1 MASTTYTAPPQ
12 GAGISTRAAGGGW
25 LVFSSILLGIA
36 GVMRFFDA
44 LWAFRYNGVVP
55 QNLESALFGHDLNTY
70 GWIYLV
76 VAALLVMSAFL
87 VLQRS
92 QFGRWFG
99 VTAGVA
105 GAISAAW
112 WLPFYPVWS
121 LTYIALGAL
130 VVYGLVMY
138 GDRPEYE

>member
-1 MASTTYTAPPQ
+1 MSTTYTAPPQ
-12 GAGISTRAAGGGW
+12 GAGISTRASGGGW

-36 GVMRFFDA
+36 GIMRFFDA
-44 LWAFRYNGVVP
+44 IWAFRYNGAVP
-55 QNLESALFGHDLNTY
+55 QNLQDALFGHRLDAY

-92 QFGRWFG
+92 QLGRWLG
-99 VTAGVA
+99 VTAGVV
-105 GAISAAW
+105 GAISAGW

-138 GDRPEYE
+138 GDKPEY